1 MRLKKYLLLNIN
13 TKDLIMEDK
22 QFNEEYNKY
31 VEKISPK
38 TKPFPSLLWAFVV
51 GGTICC
57 IGEGI
62 ADLIKFVFPV
72 LDKQTISA
80 YESIVL
86 IFLASFLTGVGLYDQ
101 IGHYAG
107 AGSIIPI
114 TGYSNSVTSPA
125 VEFKREGI
133 IFGIC
138 VKMFTIAGP
147 VIVTGIVA
155 SVIVGI
161 IYLFI

>member
-1 MRLKKYLLLNIN
+1 M
-13 TKDLIMEDK
+13 TDK
-22 QFNEEYNKY
+22 EFNEKYNKY
-31 VEKISPK
+31 VERISPK
-38 TKPFPSLLWAFVV
+38 TKPFPSLLWAFLV
-51 GGTICC
+51 GGIICV

-62 ADLIKFVFPV
+62 ADVVSLIAPS
-72 LDKQTISA
+72 LDKTVVAS
-80 YESIVL
+80 YESMIL
-86 IFLASFLTGVGLYDQ
+86 IFLASFFTGIGLYDQ
-101 IGHYAG
+101 LGHFAG

-125 VEFKREGI
+125 VEYKREGI

-147 VIVTGIVA
+147 VIVTGICA
-155 SVIVGI
+155 SVLVGI

>member
-1 MRLKKYLLLNIN
+1 MTDQK
-13 TKDLIMEDK
+13 
-22 QFNEEYNKY
+22 FNEEYNKY
-31 VEKISPK
+31 VENISPK
-38 TKPFPSLLWAFVV
+38 TKPFPSLLWAFLV
-51 GGTICC
+51 GGIICV

-62 ADLIKFVFPV
+62 ADLVFFIAPN
-72 LDKQTISA
+72 LDKVAVAS
-80 YESIVL
+80 YESMIL
-86 IFLASFLTGVGLYDQ
+86 IFLASFFTGIGLYDQ
-101 IGHYAG
+101 LGHFAG

-125 VEFKREGI
+125 VEYKREGI

-147 VIVTGIVA
+147 VIVTGICA
-155 SVIVGI
+155 SVLVGI

>member
-1 MRLKKYLLLNIN
+1 MTDKEFNKKY
-13 TKDLIMEDK
+13 
-22 QFNEEYNKY
+22 NEY

-38 TKPFPSLLWAFVV
+38 TKPFPSLLWAFLV
-51 GGTICC
+51 GGIICV

-62 ADLIKFVFPV
+62 ADIIALIAPTF
-72 LDKQTISA
+72 DKVTIAS
-80 YESIVL
+80 YESMIL
-86 IFLASFLTGVGLYDQ
+86 IFIASLLTGLGWYDQ
-101 IGHYAG
+101 IGHFAG

-125 VEFKREGI
+125 VEYKREGI

-147 VIVTGIVA
+147 VIVTGICA
-155 SVIVGI
+155 SVLVGI

>member
-1 MRLKKYLLLNIN
+1 M
-13 TKDLIMEDK
+13 TDK
-22 QFNEEYNKY
+22 EFNEQYNKY

-38 TKPFPSLLWAFVV
+38 TKPFPSLLWAFLV
-51 GGTICC
+51 GGLICV

-62 ADLIKFVFPV
+62 ADLVTLIAPN
-72 LDKQTISA
+72 LDKVAVAS
-80 YESIVL
+80 YESMIL
-86 IFLASFLTGVGLYDQ
+86 IFLASFFTGIGLYDQ
-101 IGHYAG
+101 LGHFAG

-125 VEFKREGI
+125 VEYKREGI

-147 VIVTGIVA
+147 VIVTGICA
-155 SVIVGI
+155 SVLVGI

>member
-1 MRLKKYLLLNIN
+1 M
-13 TKDLIMEDK
+13 DDK

-38 TKPFPSLLWAFVV
+38 TKPFPSLLWAFLV
-51 GGTICC
+51 GGLICC
-57 IGEGI
+57 IGQGI
-62 ADLIKFVFPV
+62 ADIVKAIAPG
-72 LDKQTISA
+72 LDKQTIA
-80 YESIVL
+80 GYESIIL
-86 IFLASFLTGVGLYDQ
+86 IFIASFLTGIGVYDQ

-147 VIVTGIVA
+147 VIVCGIVA
-155 SVIVGI
+155 SVVVGI